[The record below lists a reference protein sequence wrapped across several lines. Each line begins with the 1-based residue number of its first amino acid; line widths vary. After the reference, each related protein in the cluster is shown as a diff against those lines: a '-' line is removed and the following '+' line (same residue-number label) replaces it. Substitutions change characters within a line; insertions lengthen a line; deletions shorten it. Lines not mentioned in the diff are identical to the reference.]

1 MSFEDTQQ
9 QRIERVERDEKLSK
23 ESKEKLIKTINAMYI
38 NNEKTTIEK
47 EQLTVKEQRENSTI
61 GHYKKA
67 AETEKE
73 QNEIRIIRDYKKEEL
88 TREKREDS
96 NKLTALQLAVLM
108 EGIYISGV
116 HPLPKLIK
124 PYVTFKGGKYLTAK
138 NLSLV
143 VADAGGGKSS
153 VFESILASMH
163 NEDCDSLGFKV
174 SDEVTTALFFDCE
187 QDFSTVEDNTKRMK
201 RRAKGVIDKNKVTHI
216 IGLREV
222 FTIEN
227 KQKKIIALV
236 DYYKPQLLL
245 LDGVAD
251 LVYQANSEE
260 ETVKLYSWLIELITK
275 YNLSIISSI
284 HPNSQSTATSTIK
297 ARGHIGS
304 EMIRRSEGVIQL
316 VKSSCKT
323 ITTISTNKMRHS
335 EPLKASFTW
344 GEKEGYNVSCEPLT
358 TGKAKSLS
366 IYHSLTVEELN
377 ALRDSYLEGKNE
389 FKCNEL
395 EKELKNYI
403 NENHPQLNGGMNAV
417 ATLRLQ
423 LMENNYILKTGI
435 TPLTIYSF
443 SKAKGF

>member
-1 MSFEDTQQ
+1 MSIEDTQQ

-23 ESKEKLIKTINAMYI
+23 ESKERLIKTINLIHI
-38 NNEKTTIEK
+38 NNEKTTIEE
-47 EQLTVKEQRENSTI
+47 EQLTPKKQRENSTI
-61 GHYKKA
+61 G
-67 AETEKE
+67 
-73 QNEIRIIRDYKKEEL
+73 DYKKEAL
-88 TREKREDS
+88 NQSK
-96 NKLTALQLAVLM
+96 ALQLAVLM
-108 EGIYISGV
+108 EGVYISGV

-124 PYVTFKGGKYLTAK
+124 PFVTFKGGKYLTAK

-174 SDEVTTALFFDCE
+174 SNEVTTALFFDCE

-236 DYYKPQLLL
+236 EYYKPQLLL

-260 ETVKLYSWLIELITK
+260 ETVQLYSWLIELITK

-284 HPNSQSTATSTIK
+284 HPNSQSTATTTIK

-344 GEKEGYNVSCEPLT
+344 SKDDGYNVSCEPLT

-377 ALRDSYLEGKNE
+377 ALRDSYLEGKNK
-389 FKCNEL
+389 FKWGEL
-395 EKELKNYI
+395 EKELKSYI
-403 NENHPQLNGGMNAV
+403 NENHPETNAKGTN
-417 ATLRLQ
+417 AIGTLIKHLTA
-423 LMENNYILKTGI
+423 NNYILKT
-435 TPLTIYSF
+435 PSSPYAVYSF